1 MKASTFLTNLGA
13 TDSTSLTSL
22 GDAFVDAVRRGLILP
37 IRWAAVTSKAG
48 GHTAKIMVAQDAL
61 QIGEPGDS
69 FRVNASHTTEQ
80 QMVDALGLTMPTSK
94 LSDIIHEQAQV
105 VLKPQLQPAD
115 ATMGT
120 VGAMLKHSRAV
131 DAIRGSGG
139 LASTVGKDWILSNH
153 LGDRADIGVNYGFHD
168 AAAPYVSPGG
178 LHLWQQTGT
187 RHDRWHV
194 DYSQT
199 VRPIHPS
206 CVVDG
211 INMNLW
217 DVMADPVLSE
227 LVSYEGPIR
236 YSRHPDVPPP
246 AGGVVVASPVSS
258 AGSGMAGSLVAFAGL
273 GVVGWM
279 VAKAVMG

>member
-1 MKASTFLTNLGA
+1 MKASTFLANLGA
-13 TDSTSLTSL
+13 TNSTSLASL
-22 GDAFVDAVRRGLILP
+22 GDAFVDAVRQGMILP
-37 IRWAAVTSKAG
+37 IRWAEVTSKSG

-94 LSDIIHEQAQV
+94 IADLIHEQAQV

-120 VGAMLKHSRAV
+120 VGAMLKYSKAM

-153 LGDRADIGVNYGFHD
+153 LGDRADIGVNYGWQD

-187 RHDRWHV
+187 SHDRRWV
-194 DYSQT
+194 DYSQS
-199 VRPIHPS
+199 VRLVHPIMW
-206 CVVDG
+206 VDG
-211 INMNLW
+211 AQMLLW
-217 DVMADPVLSE
+217 DVMKDPDLSG

-236 YSRHPDVPPP
+236 FHRHPAVPAPS
-246 AGGVVVASPVSS
+246 GGEQIASPTSS
-258 AGSGMAGSLVAFAGL
+258 APGMAGSLVAFAGL

-279 VAKAVMG
+279 LAKAVMG